1 MHYILLATENCLIIS
16 AISIL
21 KFLQLMK
28 LKKTQEDLQKN
39 KLLG

>member
-1 MHYILLATENCLIIS
+1 MHYVLLATKNYLIIS